1 MCERVGN
8 TLVVHIVC
16 YIARRFLRSMRRVA
30 HSDSNVDSSEKRDIV
45 LRVSEGKRAA
55 DRAALF
61 FQRTHE
67 LMRCH
72 ILADT
77 RTHKLEVV
85 RS

>member
-1 MCERVGN
+1 MCERVGD
-8 TLVVHIVC
+8 TVVVYIVS
-16 YIARRFLRSMRRVA
+16 YIARRFLCSRRRVA
-30 HSDSNVDSSEKRDIV
+30 HSDSNVSSSEKRDIV
-45 LRVSEGKRAA
+45 PRVSEGKRAA

-61 FQRTHE
+61 FQRTHK

-77 RTHKLEVV
+77 GTHKLEVV